1 MTEKNDIGENKFQTS
16 SLKDERKSVKVIISG
31 GGTGGHIFPAIAIAN
46 ALKKAVPNVEILFVG
61 AKGKMEMEKVPAAGY
76 KITGLTVAGLQRR
89 LTAKNLLFPFKL
101 IAGMM
106 QAKKVVKEFM
116 PDVAVGVGGYA
127 SGPVLR
133 VASKSGVP
141 CLLQEQNSYPGI
153 TNKILAKKAKTI
165 CVAYPGMERF
175 FPAEKIVLTG
185 NPVRQDITAGVNK
198 KEAFNHFGLN
208 ENKKTIL
215 VIGGSLGARSVNNGI
230 KNGLSKLPSDVQLL
244 WQTGKFYF
252 DDIKEFTQNAG
263 NDNIKVH
270 AFIKQMDYAY
280 AVADVVISRA
290 GALSVSEIA
299 IAGKPAIFVP
309 SPNVAEDHQTKNAKV
324 MVDDEAALMVKDDE
338 TDILIS
344 RAEELLSDS
353 ELLKKLSTNILKH
366 AKPDASEKIAEEVL
380 KLAERGTVSKQ

>member
-1 MTEKNDIGENKFQTS
+1 MNDK
-16 SLKDERKSVKVIISG
+16 VKVIISG

-46 ALKKAVPNVEILFVG
+46 ALKEAVPGVEILFVG

-76 KITGLTVAGLQRR
+76 AITGLTVAGLQRR

-106 QAKKVVKEFM
+106 QARKVVKNFK

-133 VASKSGVP
+133 VSSNAGIP

-185 NPVRQDITAGVNK
+185 NPVRQDITARVERD
-198 KEAFNHFGLN
+198 EALKHFGLDKD
-208 ENKKTIL
+208 KKTIL

-230 KNGLSKLPSDVQLL
+230 KNGIKNLPDDVQLL
-244 WQTGKFYF
+244 WQTGKFYY
-252 DDIKEFTQNAG
+252 DEIKSFTENSD
-263 NDNIKVH
+263 NKNIKAH
-270 AFIKQMDYAY
+270 AFIKRMDYAY

-324 MVDDEAALMVKDDE
+324 MVDDGAALMVKDDE
-338 TDILIS
+338 TDILINK
-344 RAEELLSDS
+344 AA
-353 ELLKKLSTNILKH
+353 ELLKDPGMLTKLSKNILKH
-366 AKPDASEKIAEEVL
+366 ARPDASEKIAQEVI
-380 KLAERGTVSKQ
+380 KLVKQN

>member
-1 MTEKNDIGENKFQTS
+1 M
-16 SLKDERKSVKVIISG
+16 KVIISG

-46 ALKKAVPNVEILFVG
+46 ALKKAVPEAEILFVG

-76 KITGLTVAGLQRR
+76 NITGLTVAGLQRR

-101 IAGMM
+101 MAGMM
-106 QAKKVVKEFM
+106 QAKKVIKNFK

-133 VASKSGVP
+133 VASNAGIP

-175 FPAEKIVLTG
+175 FPPEKIVLTG
-185 NPVRQDITAGVNK
+185 NPVRQDITAKVNK
-198 KEAFNHFGLN
+198 EEAFEHFGLDIS
-208 ENKKTIL
+208 KKTIL

-230 KNGLSKLPSDVQLL
+230 KNGLKELPSGVQLL

-252 DDIKEFTQNAG
+252 DEIKEFTEKQG
-263 NDNIKVH
+263 NDNVKVH
-270 AFIKQMDYAY
+270 DFIKRMDYAY

-324 MVDDEAALMVKDDE
+324 MVDDNAALMVKDDE
-338 TDILIS
+338 TDTLIVK
-344 RAEELLSDS
+344 ATELLNDTDM
-353 ELLKKLSTNILKH
+353 LNRLSTNILKH
-366 AKPDASEKIAEEVL
+366 SKPEAAERIAEEVI
-380 KLAERGTVSKQ
+380 KLVKTTNR

>member
-1 MTEKNDIGENKFQTS
+1 MKI
-16 SLKDERKSVKVIISG
+16 IISG

-46 ALKKAVPNVEILFVG
+46 ALKKAVPDADILFVG

-106 QAKKVVKEFM
+106 QARKVVKKFK

-133 VASKSGVP
+133 VASGSSVP

-153 TNKILAKKAKTI
+153 TNKILAKKASTI

-185 NPVRQDITAGVNK
+185 NPVRQDITEKTDK
-198 KEAFNHFGLN
+198 KEALEHFGLDAGKN
-208 ENKKTIL
+208 TIL
-215 VIGGSLGARSVNNGI
+215 VIGGSLGAHSVNNGI
-230 KNGLSKLPSDVQLL
+230 KNGLKELPTDIQLL

-252 DDIKEFTQNAG
+252 DELKEHVGKTG
-263 NDNIKVH
+263 NNIKVH
-270 AFIKQMDYAY
+270 DFIKRMDYAY

-324 MVDDEAALMVKDDE
+324 MVDDEAALMVNDDE
-338 TDILIS
+338 TDTLIGKAVEMLKDS
-344 RAEELLSDS
+344 ALL
-353 ELLKKLSTNILKH
+353 EKLSKNILKH
-366 AKPDASEKIAEEVL
+366 ARPDASEKIAVEVL
-380 KLAERGTVSKQ
+380 KLVQK